1 MVPLRYTTD
10 CGILEYGY
18 HILFGGKR
26 MCIRKEYLQDLL
38 MGLTIM
44 EGELCELLS
53 EVCRHRER
61 FRMLIDEWND
71 EQDGQRDAWVGKV

>member
-1 MVPLRYTTD
+1 MNVS
-10 CGILEYGY
+10 
-18 HILFGGKR
+18 K
-26 MCIRKEYLQDLL
+26 KYLQDLL

-61 FRMLIDEWND
+61 FRALMDEWED
-71 EQDGQRDAWVGKV
+71 EQQGRRDAWVGKV